1 MKEIKAYLHR
11 HRVADVVHALGNAGF
26 RNLCI
31 FDVRGLLRA
40 INTQEQ
46 DYSLE
51 IGEPTITEA
60 RLEMICEDRHVGLA
74 THLIAEHG
82 RTGQPEAGWIFVS
95 EISSAIPI
103 GGSSHYSD

>member
-11 HRVADVVHALGNAGF
+11 HRVADVVHALENAGF

-31 FDVRGLLRA
+31 IDVKGLLRA
-40 INTQEQ
+40 VDASEQ

-51 IGEPTITEA
+51 LGGPTITEA
-60 RLEMICEDRHVGLA
+60 RLEMMCEDRHLGLA
-74 THLIAEHG
+74 IRLIEEHG

-95 EISSAIPI
+95 EISDAFPI
-103 GGSSHYSD
+103 GGSSHYPG